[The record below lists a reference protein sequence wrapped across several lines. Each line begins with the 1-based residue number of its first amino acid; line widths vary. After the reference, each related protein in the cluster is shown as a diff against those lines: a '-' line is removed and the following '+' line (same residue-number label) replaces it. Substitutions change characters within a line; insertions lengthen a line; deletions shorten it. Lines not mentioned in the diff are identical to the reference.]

1 MIYSLLLWLIQGKTL
16 SLQQKNLEKLHKIRQ
31 NTLEKLHKWGLITLE
46 KLHLYD
52 IFLTGARQSGKTYAI
67 RKYAKNNGL
76 CYGGQPSEWTMTS
89 RVNEYYK

>member
-1 MIYSLLLWLIQGKTL
+1 MIYSLLLLNIQGKTL
-16 SLQQKNLEKLHKIRQ
+16 SLQQKNLEKLHKLRQ
-31 NTLEKLHKWGLITLE
+31 NTLEKLHNQDENALE

-76 CYGGQPSEWTMTS
+76 CYGGQPSE
-89 RVNEYYK
+89 

>member
-1 MIYSLLLWLIQGKTL
+1 MIYSLFLLIIQGKTL
-16 SLQQKNLEKLHKIRQ
+16 SLQQKNLEKLHKQ
-31 NTLEKLHKWGLITLE
+31 GKNTLE